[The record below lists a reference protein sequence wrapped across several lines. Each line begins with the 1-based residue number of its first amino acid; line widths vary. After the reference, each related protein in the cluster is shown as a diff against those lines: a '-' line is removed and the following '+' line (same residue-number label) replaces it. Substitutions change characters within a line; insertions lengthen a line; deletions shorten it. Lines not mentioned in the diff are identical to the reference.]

1 MTRVEDI
8 INLVSS
14 RTQIWIED
22 ENEIHI
28 ENNEAA
34 YISKKSRRLFIKR
47 VYPTFIKSLGVQAI
61 VIVPYAPGEEH
72 LQQFTITADDV
83 CKRAVKTFGA
93 EAQMLMCMEEMAE
106 LTQALSK
113 CFRNKADVENIIEE
127 LVDVEIMITQMRSLF
142 GADAGNGKATNYY
155 NSVFK
160 QKILKLLDLVE
171 NREKIAKTPVAAIPE
186 TKDNNSE
193 VTE

>member
-1 MTRVEDI
+1 MTRVHDI

-34 YISKKSRRLFIKR
+34 YISKRSRQLFIKR

-72 LQQFTITADDV
+72 LQQFTITANDV
-83 CKRAVKTFGA
+83 CKRAVKAFGA
-93 EAQMLMCMEEMAE
+93 EAQMLMCIEEMAE

-127 LVDVEIMITQMRSLF
+127 LIDVEIMITQMRHLF
-142 GADAGNGKATNYY
+142 GADDGKAEQYY
-155 NSVFK
+155 NSLFK
-160 QKILKLLDLVE
+160 SKILKLLDLIE
-171 NREKIAKTPVAAIPE
+171 SRESIAKAPQAAIPV
-186 TKDNNSE
+186 TDDKSE
-193 VTE
+193 VTA